1 MISFWEKTHFVE
13 YDIVI
18 VGSGI
23 VGLCT
28 AFYLKKKFPK
38 NNIAIFERGLLPS
51 GASTKNAGFACTGSI
66 TELLSDVNENGV
78 DAMYQLFEMRKKG
91 LDRLHSLVPAYQS
104 GFQCNGSYELL
115 TEHII
120 DNDTIE
126 YYNHLLMSIVGKNAF
141 EKDDSIITQYGFKN
155 VVSAIRNN
163 CEGELHTG
171 KLMQNLIKKVV
182 DTGVEIKNGA
192 HIIAINESEKNVTI
206 TCKNFLGENNDFV
219 AKKLMICNNA
229 FATDFLPMLDIKPGR
244 GQVLITKPIENL
256 KLKGIFHFNEG
267 YYYFREIEGRILFGG
282 GRNTAFQKE
291 NTTSFELNNEIQ
303 LHLETLLSE
312 MILPQQHFEI
322 DMRWAG
328 IMAFGKEKK
337 PIVKQHS
344 NRIYV
349 AVRMGGMGVAIGSEV
364 AFTASTL
371 VKEL

>member
-1 MISFWEKTHFVE
+1 MISFWEKKYFIE

-28 AFYLKKKFPK
+28 AYYLKKKFPK
-38 NNIAIFERGLLPS
+38 NNIAIFERGLIPS

-66 TELLSDVNENGV
+66 TELISDVNENGEE
-78 DAMYQLFEMRKKG
+78 AIYQLFEMRKKG
-91 LDRLHSLVPAYQS
+91 LDRLHSLIPPSIS
-104 GFQCNGSYELL
+104 GVQCNGSYELL
-115 TEHII
+115 TEHSIENATI
-120 DNDTIE
+120 DYFNQ
-126 YYNHLLMSIVGKNAF
+126 LLLPIVGKNAF

-155 VVSAIRNN
+155 VISAIKNN
-163 CEGELHTG
+163 CEGELNTG
-171 KLMQNLIKKVV
+171 KLMQNLIKKVLS
-182 DTGVEIKNGA
+182 TGVEIKNGA
-192 HIIAINESEKNVTI
+192 HIVAINETEKNVTL
-206 TCKNFLGENNDFV
+206 TCKNFLGENSDFV
-219 AKKLMICNNA
+219 TKKLMICNNA

-256 KLKGIFHFNEG
+256 KLKGIFHFKEG

-291 NTTSFELNNEIQ
+291 NTTSIELNNEIQ
-303 LHLETLLSE
+303 LHLETLLRE
-312 MILPQQHFEI
+312 MILPQQNFEI

-344 NRIYV
+344 NRIFV
-349 AVRMGGMGVAIGSEV
+349 AVRMGGMGVAIGSQV
-364 AFTASTL
+364 AYQASNL
-371 VKEL
+371 ILEI